1 MRQALDRCEPL
12 LLLQRRLA
20 DVEAR
25 MNVIRPLI
33 PLGLLVSVRP
43 GPVDETG
50 WVLLVGHPAAAAKLR
65 QLVPRLERALQQ
77 QGLQA
82 SPIRL
87 RVQSNTSR

>member
-12 LLLQRRLA
+12 LLLRRRLA

-33 PLGLLVSVRP
+33 PPGLLVSVRP

-65 QLVPRLERALQQ
+65 QLVPRLESALQQ